1 MQESNPEAAGG
12 EARMLPLCYALSRW
26 NHVWCGVCRGATSS
40 TSGRTTKTTKATSA
54 RLHSDEDVAG
64 QQVSAVLVGV
74 VDGHP
79 RRRLFLLGGGPVDD
93 SGLLQRALPHLVE
106 LAAVLLLEEA

>member
-40 TSGRTTKTTKATSA
+40 TSGRTTKTTKATSS
-54 RLHSDEDVAG
+54 RLHSDEDVAR

-93 SGLLQRALPHLVE
+93 SGLLQRPLPHLVE
-106 LAAVLLLEEA
+106 LAAVLLFEEA